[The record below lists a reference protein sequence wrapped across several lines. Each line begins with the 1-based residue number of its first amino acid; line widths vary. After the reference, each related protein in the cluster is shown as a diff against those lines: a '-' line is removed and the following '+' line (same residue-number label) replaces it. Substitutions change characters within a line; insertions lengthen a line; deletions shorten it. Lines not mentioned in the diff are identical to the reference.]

1 MPSVVTVPQIPTS
14 TGSMPQV
21 AAQPAAKSSKAGLFI
36 VAAVLVLLL

>member
-1 MPSVVTVPQIPTS
+1 MPVTVPQIPTS

-21 AAQPAAKSSKAGLFI
+21 AAQPAAKSKAGLFI